1 MHDTKDEVYSM
12 AVKRLSQTDDMQI
25 VVEQTLLTDKYMLGI
40 PDSNRDRFMAYM
52 NYSTVKN
59 KIDKVQLY
67 KEWFYK
73 AYMIVN
79 EKAYIH
85 TDKLLDGNTWYDS
98 DRTARICQKYV
109 ELVTSRGKLKTAV
122 TNAERMKINKEIK
135 TEVQDLIVKEYR
147 RKQAMDN
154 KVPQQINDI
163 VGDNVK
169 KLAQLFPSAVKDGEV
184 DFEALKEELGQ
195 YEEVGSEKYELTWA
209 GKKNAKKI
217 AQEDVIGRTLKFIP
231 EDSKDADTTENLY
244 IEGDNLEVLKLI
256 RQNYYGAIK
265 IIYIDPP
272 YNTGNDFI
280 YNDHL
285 RWIKMTQTRKKGLC
299 LKKVSH

>member
-1 MHDTKDEVYSM
+1 MFDLPDTYRVDVKVALKDFIPKDLKPNDKKRIKDAVKSVRLDYQITGEEIPSVTNEEYRCQVIQFYDIEVANIKDANFFASTYQNLIKPLCVIHMHDTKDEVYSM

-73 AYMIVN
+73 AYMVVN

-85 TDKLLDGNTWYDS
+85 TNKLLDGNTWYDS

-135 TEVQDLIVKEYR
+135 TEVQ
-147 RKQAMDN
+147 
-154 KVPQQINDI
+154 
-163 VGDNVK
+163 
-169 KLAQLFPSAVKDGEV
+169 
-184 DFEALKEELGQ
+184 ALD
-195 YEEVGSEKYELTWA
+195 SE
-209 GKKNAKKI
+209 GI
-217 AQEDVIGRTLKFIP
+217 
-231 EDSKDADTTENLY
+231 
-244 IEGDNLEVLKLI
+244 
-256 RQNYYGAIK
+256 
-265 IIYIDPP
+265 
-272 YNTGNDFI
+272 
-280 YNDHL
+280 
-285 RWIKMTQTRKKGLC
+285 
-299 LKKVSH
+299 

>member
-1 MHDTKDEVYSM
+1 MFDLPNTYKVDVKVALKDFIPKDLKPNDKKRIEDAVKSVRLDYQIAGEEIPSVNNEEYRCQVIQFYDIEMGNIKDANFLASIYQNLIKPLCVIHMHDTKDEVYSM

-25 VVEQTLLTDKYMLGI
+25 VVEQTLLTNKYMLGI

-52 NYSTVKN
+52 NYATVKN

-73 AYMIVN
+73 AYMVVN

-135 TEVQDLIVKEYR
+135 EKVQTLDSEY
-147 RKQAMDN
+147 A
-154 KVPQQINDI
+154 
-163 VGDNVK
+163 
-169 KLAQLFPSAVKDGEV
+169 
-184 DFEALKEELGQ
+184 
-195 YEEVGSEKYELTWA
+195 
-209 GKKNAKKI
+209 
-217 AQEDVIGRTLKFIP
+217 
-231 EDSKDADTTENLY
+231 
-244 IEGDNLEVLKLI
+244 
-256 RQNYYGAIK
+256 
-265 IIYIDPP
+265 
-272 YNTGNDFI
+272 
-280 YNDHL
+280 
-285 RWIKMTQTRKKGLC
+285 
-299 LKKVSH
+299 

>member
-1 MHDTKDEVYSM
+1 MFDLPDTYRVDVKVALKDFIPKDLKPNDKKRIKDAVKSVRLDYQITGEEIPSVTNEEYRCQVIQFYDIEVANIKDANFLASTYQNLIKPLCVIHMHDTRDEVYSM

-73 AYMIVN
+73 AYMVVN

-85 TDKLLDGNTWYDS
+85 TDKLLDGNIWYDS

-135 TEVQDLIVKEYR
+135 TEIQVL
-147 RKQAMDN
+147 DN
-154 KVPQQINDI
+154 
-163 VGDNVK
+163 
-169 KLAQLFPSAVKDGEV
+169 
-184 DFEALKEELGQ
+184 EEL
-195 YEEVGSEKYELTWA
+195 
-209 GKKNAKKI
+209 
-217 AQEDVIGRTLKFIP
+217 
-231 EDSKDADTTENLY
+231 
-244 IEGDNLEVLKLI
+244 
-256 RQNYYGAIK
+256 
-265 IIYIDPP
+265 
-272 YNTGNDFI
+272 
-280 YNDHL
+280 
-285 RWIKMTQTRKKGLC
+285 
-299 LKKVSH
+299 

>member
-1 MHDTKDEVYSM
+1 MFDLPDTYRVDVKVALKDFIPKDLKPNDKKRIKDAVKLVSLYYQIAGEEIPSVNNEEYRCQVIQFYDIEVANIKDANFLASTYQNLIKPLCVIHMHDTKDEVYSM
-12 AVKRLSQTDDMQI
+12 ALKRLSQTDDMQI

-73 AYMIVN
+73 AYMVVN

-85 TDKLLDGNTWYDS
+85 TDKLLDGNIWYDS

-135 TEVQDLIVKEYR
+135 TEIQVL
-147 RKQAMDN
+147 DN
-154 KVPQQINDI
+154 
-163 VGDNVK
+163 
-169 KLAQLFPSAVKDGEV
+169 
-184 DFEALKEELGQ
+184 EEL
-195 YEEVGSEKYELTWA
+195 
-209 GKKNAKKI
+209 
-217 AQEDVIGRTLKFIP
+217 
-231 EDSKDADTTENLY
+231 
-244 IEGDNLEVLKLI
+244 
-256 RQNYYGAIK
+256 
-265 IIYIDPP
+265 
-272 YNTGNDFI
+272 
-280 YNDHL
+280 
-285 RWIKMTQTRKKGLC
+285 
-299 LKKVSH
+299 

>member
-1 MHDTKDEVYSM
+1 MFDLPNTYKVDVKVALKDFIPKDLKPNDKKRIKDAVKSVRLDYQIAGEEIPSVNNEEYRCQVIQFYDIEMVNIKDANFLASIYQNLIKPLCVIHMHDTKDEVYSM

-52 NYSTVKN
+52 NYATVKN

-73 AYMIVN
+73 AYMVVN

-109 ELVTSRGKLKTAV
+109 ELVISRGKLKTAV

-135 TEVQDLIVKEYR
+135 AKVQTLDSEY
-147 RKQAMDN
+147 A
-154 KVPQQINDI
+154 
-163 VGDNVK
+163 
-169 KLAQLFPSAVKDGEV
+169 
-184 DFEALKEELGQ
+184 
-195 YEEVGSEKYELTWA
+195 
-209 GKKNAKKI
+209 
-217 AQEDVIGRTLKFIP
+217 
-231 EDSKDADTTENLY
+231 
-244 IEGDNLEVLKLI
+244 
-256 RQNYYGAIK
+256 
-265 IIYIDPP
+265 
-272 YNTGNDFI
+272 
-280 YNDHL
+280 
-285 RWIKMTQTRKKGLC
+285 
-299 LKKVSH
+299 

>member
-1 MHDTKDEVYSM
+1 MFDLPDTYRVDVKVALKDFIPKDLKPNEKKKIKDAVKSVRLDYQITGEEIPSVTNEEYRCQVIQFYDIEVANIKDANFLASTYQNLIKPLCVIHMHDTKDEVYSM

-73 AYMIVN
+73 AYMVVN

-85 TDKLLDGNTWYDS
+85 TDKLLDGNNWYDS

-135 TEVQDLIVKEYR
+135 AKVQTLDSEY
-147 RKQAMDN
+147 A
-154 KVPQQINDI
+154 
-163 VGDNVK
+163 
-169 KLAQLFPSAVKDGEV
+169 
-184 DFEALKEELGQ
+184 
-195 YEEVGSEKYELTWA
+195 
-209 GKKNAKKI
+209 
-217 AQEDVIGRTLKFIP
+217 
-231 EDSKDADTTENLY
+231 
-244 IEGDNLEVLKLI
+244 
-256 RQNYYGAIK
+256 
-265 IIYIDPP
+265 
-272 YNTGNDFI
+272 
-280 YNDHL
+280 
-285 RWIKMTQTRKKGLC
+285 
-299 LKKVSH
+299 

>member
-1 MHDTKDEVYSM
+1 MFDLPDTYRVNVKVALKDFIPKDLKPNDKKRIKDAVKSVRLDYQITGEEIPSVTNEEYRCQVIQFYDIEVANIKDANFLASTYQNLIKPLCVIHMHDTKDEVYSM

-73 AYMIVN
+73 AYMVVN

-85 TDKLLDGNTWYDS
+85 TNKLLDGNTWYDS

-135 TEVQDLIVKEYR
+135 TEVQ
-147 RKQAMDN
+147 
-154 KVPQQINDI
+154 
-163 VGDNVK
+163 
-169 KLAQLFPSAVKDGEV
+169 
-184 DFEALKEELGQ
+184 ALD
-195 YEEVGSEKYELTWA
+195 SE
-209 GKKNAKKI
+209 GI
-217 AQEDVIGRTLKFIP
+217 
-231 EDSKDADTTENLY
+231 
-244 IEGDNLEVLKLI
+244 
-256 RQNYYGAIK
+256 
-265 IIYIDPP
+265 
-272 YNTGNDFI
+272 
-280 YNDHL
+280 
-285 RWIKMTQTRKKGLC
+285 
-299 LKKVSH
+299 